1 VKKKKP
7 MKKIKY
13 LLIIPLIFMQSAC
26 NDWLEL
32 LPPEG
37 LTREFYWQTK
47 EEVEAVVMG
56 AYSSFRN
63 MDGHLFRLGEL
74 RADMIS
80 DGGNMGT
87 NDRRIMNG
95 NIHPNNSVTNW
106 SSFYTVINYC
116 NEIIEYAPVVKERD
130 DTFTDYQLNGFLAE
144 AYFLRALAYFY
155 LVRIYKD
162 VPLVLQS
169 TSSDAADVYPLK
181 TDGDEILDY
190 ITADLKK
197 NRGFAPVEGYRTIPE
212 NKGRATRAAFDALLA
227 DIALWQFDYEAV
239 ITHVNRIISA
249 DNHLLLMSSRWFELF
264 HPGNTAESI
273 FELQFNDNL
282 AQQNS
287 LFDMTNRNANNYDP
301 SQIAIQMFGKRHA
314 RELYRGEDA
323 SIKRYGDDEFIIWK
337 YVGMAGDG
345 MSVRPGFLEKSANF
359 IIYRYADVLFMK
371 AEALS
376 QLGRFQEA
384 LAIINMIRNRADVS
398 PLSLPDSETAYEDA
412 ILNERAH
419 EFAYEGKRWFDLLRM
434 GRRNNYARKNV
445 LINILVSNVPSTQ
458 KRILSM
464 KLNNPMGWYLP
475 VFEKEIERNKNL
487 VQNPYYSY

>member
-1 VKKKKP
+1 

-13 LLIIPLIFMQSAC
+13 ILILPLIFLQTAC

-37 LTREFYWQTK
+37 LTREFYWQNK

-56 AYSSFRN
+56 AYSTFRN
-63 MDGHLFRLGEL
+63 MDGQLFRLGEL
-74 RADMIS
+74 RADLIT
-80 DGGNMGT
+80 DGGSMGA

-95 NIHPNNSVTNW
+95 NIHPDNSTTNW
-106 SSFYTVINYC
+106 NRFYTVINYC
-116 NEIIEYAPVVKERD
+116 NEVIEYSPAVKERD
-130 DTFTDYQLNGFLAE
+130 DTFTDFQFDGFLAE
-144 AYFLRALAYFY
+144 AHFLRALCYFY
-155 LVRIYKD
+155 LVRVYKD

-169 TSSDAADVYPLK
+169 TNSDAAEVYLPK
-181 TDGDEILDY
+181 TDGDKILDH

-197 NRGFAPVEGYRTIPE
+197 YRGVAPDEGYRTIVE
-212 NKGRATRAAFDALLA
+212 NKGRATRAAYDALLA
-227 DIALWQFDYEAV
+227 DIALWQFDYESV
-239 ITHVNRIISA
+239 IGHVNSIINA
-249 DNHLLLMSSRWFELF
+249 DKHLLLMSSRWFELF
-264 HPGNTAESI
+264 SHGNTAESI

-282 AQQNS
+282 DQRNNM
-287 LFDMTNRNANNYDP
+287 FNMTHRFANNYDP
-301 SQIAIQMFGKRHA
+301 SQIAIQMFAKRYA
-314 RELYRGEDA
+314 REIIRGEDT
-323 SIKRYGDDEFIIWK
+323 SIKRYGEDEFIIWK

-345 MSVRPGFLEKSANF
+345 MSTRPAFLQNSANF
-359 IIYRYADVLFMK
+359 IIYRYADVLLMK

-384 LAIINMIRNRADVS
+384 LVIINMIRARADVP
-398 PLSLPDSETAYEDA
+398 PLSLPDSESAYEDA
-412 ILNERAH
+412 ILKERAH

-475 VFEKEIERNKNL
+475 IFEGEIERNKSL
-487 VQNPYYSY
+487 VQNPYYSN